1 MRQYHLRKDM
11 DEYLS
16 HKMKPKKKKF
26 SFKDYFVRKEYKEKH
41 VTVNEEQIQ
50 ALSDSES
57 SIVVLKKEPN
67 FFKVL
72 HDKIMSLFKK

>member
-26 SFKDYFVRKEYKEKH
+26 SIKDYFVRKEYKEKH
-41 VTVNEEQIQ
+41 VTVNDEQIQ